1 MNIGEAVKALQKKY
15 PSASISRIRFLE
27 KEGLIKIKRS
37 SGGTRKFSKKDIE
50 KISKIIDLQENEFFS
65 LKAIKNNPSLLRSSK
80 TKSIK
85 IDEITN
91 IFVNQGVGKFSGIR
105 ASLAIV
111 KGLRFANK
119 VDIYGYNSDQIKD
132 HGYDK
137 IIDLFNNG
145 HLKKNLIKPY
155 YSS

>member
-1 MNIGEAVKALQKKY
+1 MKNL
-15 PSASISRIRFLE
+15 
-27 KEGLIKIKRS
+27 
-37 SGGTRKFSKKDIE
+37 
-50 KISKIIDLQENEFFS
+50 IIDAGKDKIFFNIISNNKSYTSEYVNNRKNFDKLVILLFEFLNS
-65 LKAIKNNPSLLRSSK
+65 
-80 TKSIK
+80 KSIK
-85 IDEITN
+85 IGEISN

-105 ASLAIV
+105 ASLALV
-111 KGLRFANK
+111 KGLRFVNK
-119 VDIYGYNSDQIKD
+119 LDIYGYNSDQIKD

>member
-1 MNIGEAVKALQKKY
+1 MKNL
-15 PSASISRIRFLE
+15 
-27 KEGLIKIKRS
+27 
-37 SGGTRKFSKKDIE
+37 
-50 KISKIIDLQENEFFS
+50 IIDAGKDKIFFNIISNNKSYTSEYINNRKNFDKIVILLFEFLNS
-65 LKAIKNNPSLLRSSK
+65 
-80 TKSIK
+80 KSIK
-85 IDEITN
+85 INEITN

-105 ASLAIV
+105 ASLAIA

-132 HGYDK
+132 HGHDK

-145 HLKKNLIKPY
+145 QLKKNLIKPY

>member
-1 MNIGEAVKALQKKY
+1 MLT
-15 PSASISRIRFLE
+15 
-27 KEGLIKIKRS
+27 S
-37 SGGTRKFSKKDIE
+37 SSEIELNE
-50 KISKIIDLQENEFFS
+50 KINIMKNLIIDAGKDKIFFNIISNNKSYTSEYINNRKNFDKIVILLFEFLNS
-65 LKAIKNNPSLLRSSK
+65 
-80 TKSIK
+80 KSIK

>member
-1 MNIGEAVKALQKKY
+1 MLT
-15 PSASISRIRFLE
+15 
-27 KEGLIKIKRS
+27 S
-37 SGGTRKFSKKDIE
+37 SSEIELNE
-50 KISKIIDLQENEFFS
+50 KINIMKNLIIDAGKDKIFFNIISNNKSYTSEYVNNRKNFDKIVILLFEFLNS
-65 LKAIKNNPSLLRSSK
+65 
-80 TKSIK
+80 KSIK

-105 ASLAIV
+105 ASLAIA

-145 HLKKNLIKPY
+145 QLKKNLIKPY

>member
-1 MNIGEAVKALQKKY
+1 MKNL
-15 PSASISRIRFLE
+15 
-27 KEGLIKIKRS
+27 
-37 SGGTRKFSKKDIE
+37 
-50 KISKIIDLQENEFFS
+50 IIDAGKDKIFFIIISNNKSYTSEYINNRKNFDKIVILLFEFLNS
-65 LKAIKNNPSLLRSSK
+65 
-80 TKSIK
+80 KSIK
-85 IDEITN
+85 INEITN

-105 ASLAIV
+105 ASLAIA

>member
-1 MNIGEAVKALQKKY
+1 MKNL
-15 PSASISRIRFLE
+15 
-27 KEGLIKIKRS
+27 
-37 SGGTRKFSKKDIE
+37 
-50 KISKIIDLQENEFFS
+50 IIDAGKDKIFFNIILNNKSYTSEYINNRKNFDKIVILLFEFLNS
-65 LKAIKNNPSLLRSSK
+65 
-80 TKSIK
+80 KSIK

>member
-1 MNIGEAVKALQKKY
+1 MLT
-15 PSASISRIRFLE
+15 
-27 KEGLIKIKRS
+27 S
-37 SGGTRKFSKKDIE
+37 SSEIELNE
-50 KISKIIDLQENEFFS
+50 KINIMKNLIIDAGKDKIFFNIISNNKSYTSEYINNRKNFDKIVILLFEFLNS
-65 LKAIKNNPSLLRSSK
+65 
-80 TKSIK
+80 KSIK

-105 ASLAIV
+105 ASLAIA

>member
-1 MNIGEAVKALQKKY
+1 MKNL
-15 PSASISRIRFLE
+15 
-27 KEGLIKIKRS
+27 
-37 SGGTRKFSKKDIE
+37 
-50 KISKIIDLQENEFFS
+50 IIDAGKDKIFFNIILNNKSYTSEYINNRKNFDKIVILLFEFLNS
-65 LKAIKNNPSLLRSSK
+65 
-80 TKSIK
+80 KSIK

-105 ASLAIV
+105 ASLAIA

-119 VDIYGYNSDQIKD
+119 VDIYGYNSDQIKY
-132 HGYDK
+132 HGHDK

-145 HLKKNLIKPY
+145 QLKKNLIKPY

>member
-1 MNIGEAVKALQKKY
+1 MKNLIIDAGKDKIFFNI
-15 PSASISRIRFLE
+15 
-27 KEGLIKIKRS
+27 
-37 SGGTRKFSKKDIE
+37 
-50 KISKIIDLQENEFFS
+50 ISKNKSYTSEYVNNRKNFDKIVILLFEFLNS
-65 LKAIKNNPSLLRSSK
+65 
-80 TKSIK
+80 KSIK

>member
-1 MNIGEAVKALQKKY
+1 MSHWFQID
-15 PSASISRIRFLE
+15 SIVILLKSREYNYEYINNRKNFDKIVILLFEFLN
-27 KEGLIKIKRS
+27 S
-37 SGGTRKFSKKDIE
+37 
-50 KISKIIDLQENEFFS
+50 
-65 LKAIKNNPSLLRSSK
+65 
-80 TKSIK
+80 KSIK

-105 ASLAIV
+105 ASLALV